1 MANERKHQIIRAAV
15 KRFARHGHGKTT
27 LEEIA
32 RDIRIGK
39 ATIYH
44 YFESKD
50 ELFFA
55 PTANSSLLKI
65 AFMSSMN

>member
-1 MANERKHQIIRAAV
+1 MLKERKQQIIRAAV

-27 LEEIA
+27 LDEIA

-44 YFESKD
+44 YFE
-50 ELFFA
+50 
-55 PTANSSLLKI
+55 
-65 AFMSSMN
+65 